1 MKRSILLIFATL
13 LLTACG
19 GPKDS
24 LDLPK
29 DAYQVE
35 FSESSVLAQQKS
47 NNVCIVKEKI
57 YFTGNTEDA
66 KQDVIYV
73 SRLEDGYKSKEEVVR
88 IPEGEHINRFA
99 VAEDGE
105 LYVAVQRSGEQNR
118 ILLCKYTH
126 QGQCEWQ
133 TQIED
138 ILFVKDILYTK
149 TEDIVVVSDELVMQY
164 TKDGKPIETL
174 ELSDSMTQYLCIT
187 ESGAVYLCREYGK
200 EAELMEVNLSDLHFG
215 NRLLIPE
222 GQRVLK
228 TNEGIYTTDGDSL
241 YHYEEEKKQFV
252 KGVSLSELNIDG
264 MSINTIAKKE
274 DGGYIVCFATEGIF
288 GNLET
293 ALIDEK
299 DITEDIQTPA
309 VEKNKIRFATA
320 STTGTYRNA
329 MVTFNRNSD
338 LYEIEIPKYP
348 GNEER
353 SELIKLSFLSEEAPD
368 IVEMAGGFDKEAY
381 QSYAESGY
389 LAELTDFMDKSDS
402 IKTSDFLPKVL
413 DDFTVDGKIYGLPVS
428 FSIYTLACPSEALE
442 GKRSWTIEEFLDFLE
457 MYPGAFSFP
466 YATVED
472 IKLSIFQA
480 CMYHGLVAFV
490 DWENGTATF
499 DGERFKNILNR
510 IRNLEVYTTVE
521 EDETRS
527 LNGEIIIST
536 LQLDDVRKLQQAEWR
551 NGHGKELTL
560 IGFPGGEEDTKS
572 GGIVFYDSQ
581 LGINLKTNVA
591 DGAWSFVESELK
603 KAFEVP
609 DNGFPTGS
617 KAFEEKLNEETTVS
631 YEVDDEGNFI
641 LDENGNKIESFVT
654 VNGVPFPAITTRQ
667 VEEIRKA
674 TESMFV
680 YRMEERELI
689 EMIQIEAMACF
700 DKSKTVE
707 DVAGIIQNRVQLYL
721 DERK

>member
-1 MKRSILLIFATL
+1 MKRSMLLIFVTL
-13 LLTACG
+13 FLTACG
-19 GPKDS
+19 GPKDVS
-24 LDLPK
+24 DLPK

-35 FSESSVLAQQKS
+35 FSETPALAQQRS
-47 NNVCIVKEKI
+47 NNVCIVKEKM
-57 YFTGNTEDA
+57 YFTGSTEDA

-73 SRLEDGYKSKEEVVR
+73 SLSEDEYKSEEEIVR
-88 IPEGEHINRFA
+88 IPEGEHIIRFA
-99 VAEDGE
+99 VTEEGE
-105 LYVAVQRSGEQNR
+105 LYVAVQGSGEQNGF
-118 ILLCKYTH
+118 LLCRYTH

-133 TQIED
+133 VQIEN
-138 ILFVKDILYTK
+138 ISFVKDIFCTK
-149 TEDIVVVSDELVMQY
+149 TGDIVVASDALVMQY
-164 TKDGKPIETL
+164 TNGGKLVGEL
-174 ELSDSMTQYLCIT
+174 ELSDSMPQYLCMP

-200 EAELMEVNLSDLHFG
+200 ETELIEVKLSDLQFG
-215 NRLLIPE
+215 NRFSVPE

-241 YHYEEEKKQFV
+241 YHYEEEKKEFV
-252 KGVSLSELNIDG
+252 KGLSLSELNIDG

-274 DGGYIVCFATEGIF
+274 AGGYIVCFATEGTL

-293 ALIDEK
+293 ALIEEK

-320 STTGTYRNA
+320 STTSMYRNA

-348 GNEER
+348 GNDER

-368 IVEMAGGFDKEAY
+368 IVEMAGGFDQGAY

-402 IKTSDFLPKVL
+402 VKTSDFLPKVL
-413 DDFTVDGKIYGLPVS
+413 DDFTVDGRIYGLPVS
-428 FSIYTLACPSEALE
+428 FSIYTLACPSEALG
-442 GKRSWTIEEFLDFLE
+442 GKSSWTIEEFLDFLE

-466 YATVED
+466 FATAED

-499 DGERFKNILNR
+499 NGERFKNILNR

-521 EDETRS
+521 EDEIRS
-527 LNGEIIIST
+527 LNGEVIIST
-536 LQLDDVRKLQQAEWR
+536 LHLDDVRQLQQAEWR
-551 NGHGKELTL
+551 NGHGKDLTL
-560 IGFPGGEEDTKS
+560 IGFPGGEEDAKS

-581 LGINLKTNVA
+581 LGINLKTSVA

-603 KAFEVP
+603 KAFEAS

-617 KAFEEKLNEETTVS
+617 KAFEEKLNEETGVS
-631 YEVDDEGNFI
+631 YEVD
-641 LDENGNKIESFVT
+641 
-654 VNGVPFPAITTRQ
+654 GVPFPAITTRQ
-667 VEEIRKA
+667 MEEIRKA

-689 EMIQIEAMACF
+689 GMIQTEAMACF

-707 DVAGIIQNRVQLYL
+707 DAAGIIQNRVQLYL